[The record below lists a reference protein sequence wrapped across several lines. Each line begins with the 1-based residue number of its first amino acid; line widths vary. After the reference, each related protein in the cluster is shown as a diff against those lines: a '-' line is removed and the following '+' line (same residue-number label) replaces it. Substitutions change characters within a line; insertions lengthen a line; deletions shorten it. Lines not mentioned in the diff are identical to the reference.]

1 MLNQSTRKLELS
13 RREMLDIQRA
23 IGATVRR
30 CEHGTKTRAFW
41 EDLYAKVKMQLEMQD
56 NSENE
61 NEIGI

>member
-23 IGATVRR
+23 LGATVRR

-41 EDLYAKVKMQLEMQD
+41 EDLYTKVKTQLETQD
-56 NSENE
+56 KIENE